1 MQNMGKVIC
10 PACANELVEFTR
22 WCWHCGCDL
31 YGMNQVQSKPAAYE
45 IVADGFHFGIALGDE
60 VKIHGLDI
68 ENAQSIVAI
77 LNRVN
82 NEKD

>member
-1 MQNMGKVIC
+1 MQNIEKVIC
-10 PACANELVEFTR
+10 PVCANELVEPTR

-31 YGMNQVQSKPAAYE
+31 YGLDQVQSKPAPYE
-45 IVADGFHFGIALGDE
+45 IVADGSHFGIALGDE
-60 VKIHGLDI
+60 VKITGLDM

-82 NEKD
+82 GQKD